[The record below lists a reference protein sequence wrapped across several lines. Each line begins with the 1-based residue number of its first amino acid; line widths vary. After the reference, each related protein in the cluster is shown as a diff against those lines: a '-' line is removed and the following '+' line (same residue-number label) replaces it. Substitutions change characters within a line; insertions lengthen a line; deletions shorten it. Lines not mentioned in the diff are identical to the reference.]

1 MFQTP
6 VNWHCRNFQYRDLTV
21 SVSTA
26 DPTQLSWLEEFL
38 CPQFA
43 IAYGGS
49 PNCHVAVVMDTRQ
62 YMDTFRRG
70 PRPDGRHI
78 NCFALDTGLVRLPM
92 WQSLDDTQVIFDRE
106 FKLFYVVNPDRSQVR
121 ILAPSGSRSVRTA
134 LMRLVREFAMTS
146 SVRAGALIIHG
157 AAFGVGDR
165 GVVIAGPK
173 KAGKTTLLMHVLQH
187 VAARFVSNDR
197 VVAAWEDGSPTLYG
211 MPTIVTVRQQ
221 GARRLRFLHER
232 ILASSYHER
241 YTLAETGQRIGRVD
255 RPDRYGRWS
264 MSPAQFCELLQVR
277 PLAQVPAYAL
287 VFPRVTGQPGI
298 IELNHL
304 SADEAAVQLASAL
317 FRAHSSLKTA
327 EMLTSADGPPRER
340 ASFDN
345 LCRQLASG
353 VRSFTCALGREAY
366 QSGDSAEALVK
377 QIIGSG

>member
-1 MFQTP
+1 MFETP
-6 VNWHCRNFQYRDLTV
+6 VNWHCRTFQYRDVTV

-43 IAYGGS
+43 IIDGGS
-49 PNCHVAVVMDTRQ
+49 PNCHVSVVMDTRQ
-62 YMDTFRRG
+62 YIDTFRRG
-70 PRPDGRHI
+70 PRPDGRHLD
-78 NCFALDTGLVRLPM
+78 CFALDTGLVRLPA
-92 WQSLDDTQVIFDRE
+92 WKPLDATQVIFDPD
-106 FKLFYVVNPDRSQVR
+106 FKLFYLVNPDRSRVR
-121 ILAPSGSRSVRTA
+121 ILAPRGSLSVRTA
-134 LMRLVREFAMTS
+134 LMRVVREFAMTS

-173 KAGKTTLLMHVLQH
+173 KAGKTTLLIHVLQH

-197 VVAAWEDGSPTLYG
+197 VVVAWEDGVPTLYG

-232 ILASSYHER
+232 LLASSYHER
-241 YTLAETGQRIGRVD
+241 YRLAELGQRIGRAR
-255 RPDRYGRWS
+255 RPDQYGRWS
-264 MSPAQFCELLQVR
+264 MSPAQFCELLRVR
-277 PLAQVPAYAL
+277 PIAQVPAYAL
-287 VFPRVTGQPGI
+287 VFPRVTGQPGT
-298 IELNHL
+298 IELNEL
-304 SADEAAVQLASAL
+304 LADDAAVQLAGAL

-327 EMLTSADGPPRER
+327 EMLTSSNGTARDR
-340 ASFDN
+340 AAFDN

-366 QSGDSAEALVK
+366 QSGDSVEALVTRM
-377 QIIGSG
+377 IGSE

>member
-1 MFQTP
+1 MLEDSVHWP
-6 VNWHCRNFQYRDLTV
+6 CRTFQYRDLTV

-26 DPTQLSWLEEFL
+26 DPAQLSWLEEFL

-43 IAYGGS
+43 IVHSGS
-49 PNCHVAVVMDTRQ
+49 PNCHVAVVMDTRE
-62 YMDTFRRG
+62 YIDTFRRG
-70 PRPDGRHI
+70 PRPDGRQI

-106 FKLFYVVNPDRSQVR
+106 FKLFYVVSPDRSQLL
-121 ILAPSGSRSVRTA
+121 ILAPSGSRSVRIA
-134 LMRLVREFAMTS
+134 LMRVVREFAMTS
-146 SVRAGALIIHG
+146 SIRAGALIIHG
-157 AAFGVGDR
+157 AAFEVGDR

-187 VAARFVSNDR
+187 AAARFVSNDR
-197 VVAAWEDGSPTLYG
+197 IVAAWEDGGPTLHG

-232 ILASSYHER
+232 LLASSYHER
-241 YTLAETGQRIGRVD
+241 YSLAEMDQRIGRVR
-255 RPDRYGRWS
+255 RPDQYGRWS

-277 PLAQVPAYAL
+277 PIARVPACAL
-287 VFPRVTGQPGI
+287 VFPRVTGQPGT
-298 IELNHL
+298 IELTRL
-304 SADEAAVQLASAL
+304 SAEEAAVLLAGAL

-327 EMLTSADGPPRER
+327 EMLTSADGTPRER
-340 ASFDN
+340 ASFDD

-366 QSGDSAEALVK
+366 QSGDSVEALVG
-377 QIIGSG
+377 QMIGPG